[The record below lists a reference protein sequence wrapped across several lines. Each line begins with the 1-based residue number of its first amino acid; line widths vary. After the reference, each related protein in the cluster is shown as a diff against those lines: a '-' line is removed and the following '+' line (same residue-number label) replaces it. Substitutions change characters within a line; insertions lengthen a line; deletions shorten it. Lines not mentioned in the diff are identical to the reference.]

1 MFLLF
6 ICDELPCDLLV
17 GEVNTKYPP
26 GLRTRSTSIR
36 NLPSVQHVNV
46 REQKERQKFI
56 KKLNVI
62 SYGIEQAGN

>member
-36 NLPSVQHVNV
+36 NIPSVQHVNV
-46 REQKERQKFI
+46 REQKGRQLI

-62 SYGIEQAGN
+62 SYSIEQAGN